1 MTTPHHLQTH
11 PQRNPDRDFTR
22 PGTSKLTPIRGW
34 AVLISLLCASWL
46 LHGCSGRSEVPVLTV
61 GAASSLMEPLNE
73 LAKHYTEK
81 TGTPLQLSFA
91 ASGTLRRQV
100 EEGAPFDLIFLA
112 SEEDILALTASGK
125 LIENT
130 EGPVLGNALSFV
142 SSVPAELETLDAV
155 LSGIHRIALGDPA
168 SAPVGQYAVQALES
182 LGLTNFLEGKALY
195 AKDARQVL
203 QYLNTGAVEA
213 GILFVTD
220 ARKLEREFFILPLPE
235 SSHRPIRYPAALVA
249 DSPHQEEAQRF
260 LDYLLQ
266 PESLDLFT
274 AFGFTRPE
282 Y

>member
-1 MTTPHHLQTH
+1 MTMPHHLQTH
-11 PQRNPDRDFTR
+11 PQRNPERDIIR
-22 PGTSKLTPIRGW
+22 PGISKLAPFGGLC
-34 AVLISLLCASWL
+34 VLITLLCASLL
-46 LHGCSGRSEVPVLTV
+46 LHGCSAKPQVPVLTV

-73 LAKHYTEK
+73 LAKRYTEK
-81 TGTPLQLSFA
+81 TGIPLHLSFA

-112 SEEDILALTASGK
+112 SEEDILSLTASGK
-125 LIENT
+125 LIENI

-155 LSGIHRIALGDPA
+155 LGGINRIALGDPS
-168 SAPVGQYAVQALES
+168 SAPVGQYAVQALEN
-182 LGLTNFLEGKALY
+182 LGLTEFLEGKVLY

-213 GILFVTD
+213 GILFATD

-249 DSPHQEEAQRF
+249 ESPYQEEAQRF

-282 Y
+282 